1 MEIRELLSKPVWQMT
16 GEEFILLNRHA
27 LQERE
32 ARAAQ
37 PAADT
42 EKKYVY
48 GIGGIARLFGCSMP
62 TANRIKKSGK
72 IDRAIT
78 QIGRKIIVDA
88 DMALELAV
96 ILWQASRLDLSEDY
110 ERAPEILKIHGSVI
124 GTLGN
129 FSASIGKAKSK
140 KTFNVSAI
148 VAAALKNGT
157 VLSYTA
163 ELPENRR
170 KILYVDT
177 EQSSYHCAKVAKR
190 ILRMAGLPTGRNH
203 KDLEFLVLRKYTPE
217 ERIAIVREAIYR
229 TENVGLVVIDG
240 IRDMVYDINSPSEST
255 KVISL
260 LMTWTGERHIHIHTI
275 LHQNKGDENARGHIG
290 TELSNKAETVL
301 QVEKDE
307 KDPDI
312 STVKAAH
319 IRAMNFEP
327 FAFRI
332 NGEALPELLDEY
344 LFKHKDPG
352 KGKKEKFDPY
362 KDITEKQHRIALE
375 AAFTLKDEYGYKELA
390 EELRKTYASVGVMLG
405 GNRLTDLITVLKN
418 KRMIVQENGR
428 KYTFKPDFHY

>member
-1 MEIRELLSKPVWQMT
+1 MEYRERKEVTP
-16 GEEFILLNRHA
+16 
-27 LQERE
+27 E
-32 ARAAQ
+32 A
-37 PAADT
+37 
-42 EKKYVY
+42 
-48 GIGGIARLFGCSMP
+48 
-62 TANRIKKSGK
+62 
-72 IDRAIT
+72 
-78 QIGRKIIVDA
+78 
-88 DMALELAV
+88 AV

-110 ERAPEILKIHGSVI
+110 ERAPEILKVHGSVI

-240 IRDMVYDINSPSEST
+240 IRDMVYD
-255 KVISL
+255 
-260 LMTWTGERHIHIHTI
+260 IHIHTI

>member
-1 MEIRELLSKPVWQMT
+1 MWTWHSNWQ
-16 GEEFILLNRHA
+16 
-27 LQERE
+27 
-32 ARAAQ
+32 
-37 PAADT
+37 DT
-42 EKKYVY
+42 KA
-48 GIGGIARLFGCSMP
+48 G
-62 TANRIKKSGK
+62 
-72 IDRAIT
+72 
-78 QIGRKIIVDA
+78 DA
-88 DMALELAV
+88 DKGGTDMEYRERKEVTPEAAV

-275 LHQNKGDENARGHIG
+275 LHQNKVDENARGHIG

>member
-1 MEIRELLSKPVWQMT
+1 MEYRERKEVTP
-16 GEEFILLNRHA
+16 
-27 LQERE
+27 E
-32 ARAAQ
+32 A
-37 PAADT
+37 
-42 EKKYVY
+42 
-48 GIGGIARLFGCSMP
+48 
-62 TANRIKKSGK
+62 
-72 IDRAIT
+72 
-78 QIGRKIIVDA
+78 
-88 DMALELAV
+88 AV

-110 ERAPEILKIHGSVI
+110 ERAPEILKVHGSVI

-312 STVKAAH
+312 SCSW
-319 IRAMNFEP
+319 
-327 FAFRI
+327 FA
-332 NGEALPELLDEY
+332 
-344 LFKHKDPG
+344 
-352 KGKKEKFDPY
+352 
-362 KDITEKQHRIALE
+362 
-375 AAFTLKDEYGYKELA
+375 
-390 EELRKTYASVGVMLG
+390 
-405 GNRLTDLITVLKN
+405 
-418 KRMIVQENGR
+418 
-428 KYTFKPDFHY
+428 

>member
-1 MEIRELLSKPVWQMT
+1 MEYRERKEVTP
-16 GEEFILLNRHA
+16 
-27 LQERE
+27 E
-32 ARAAQ
+32 A
-37 PAADT
+37 
-42 EKKYVY
+42 
-48 GIGGIARLFGCSMP
+48 
-62 TANRIKKSGK
+62 
-72 IDRAIT
+72 
-78 QIGRKIIVDA
+78 
-88 DMALELAV
+88 AV

-301 QVEKDE
+301 QVEKE
-307 KDPDI
+307 MC
-312 STVKAAH
+312 
-319 IRAMNFEP
+319 IRDSNLT
-327 FAFRI
+327 FRGVFGYGD
-332 NGEALPELLDEY
+332 NDNDQYTQSETRYYQLLN
-344 LFKHKDPG
+344 H
-352 KGKKEKFDPY
+352 
-362 KDITEKQHRIALE
+362 
-375 AAFTLKDEYGYKELA
+375 
-390 EELRKTYASVGVMLG
+390 LG
-405 GNRLTDLITVLKN
+405 GDSIPVSYTHLDVYKRQGYGTVPFSGCRILSF
-418 KRMIVQENGR
+418 RSDPWHVG
-428 KYTFKPDFHY
+428 FCP